1 VTRSI
6 RPRLYDIDTNIEIIL
21 VRVKGRR
28 AGDLEV
34 DLDLR
39 YVILHALMIIAEAVH
54 KLPDAVIVAHPGIP
68 WGDIIGMG
76 RHIKHE
82 YHRLDL
88 GIVWDAATIHLP
100 KLQPVVKQLLVAA
113 EETGAPV

>member
-1 VTRSI
+1 MTRSI
-6 RPRLYDIDTNIEIIL
+6 RPRLYDIDTNIDVIL
-21 VRVKGRR
+21 ARVNGRV
-28 AGDLEV
+28 ADDLEV

-39 YVILHALMIIAEAVH
+39 YVILHALMIIAEAVG
-54 KLPDAVIVAHPGIP
+54 KLPEPLLREHPGIP
-68 WGDIIGMG
+68 WADIIGMG

-88 GIVWDAATIHLP
+88 DVVWDAATIHLP
-100 KLQPVVKQLLVAA
+100 RLRPVVKRLLVVS